1 MLYLFYFK
9 IILILSIFIF
19 GFCCQTISRK
29 RRLLGYEMLSN
40 GTQNKNDF
48 LFDNSNKIQIT
59 TNQLITNAV
68 FLVSVL
74 TLLIWQSLDIL
85 LFGLN
90 LYTDAN
96 SIELKRW

>member
-1 MLYLFYFK
+1 
-9 IILILSIFIF
+9 
-19 GFCCQTISRK
+19 
-29 RRLLGYEMLSN
+29 MLSN